1 MGVLGSSGL
10 LLEQTGEEVVN
21 AARVVAVRILVRLEV
36 SAIGR
41 PTSAGEE
48 TSGLRRASSCPQSS
62 PPGCA

>member
-10 LLEQTGEEVVN
+10 LLEQTGEEIVN
-21 AARVVAVRILVRLEV
+21 AARVVAVRIVVRLEV

-48 TSGLRRASSCPQSS
+48 AGGLRRASSCPQSS